1 MAEVDGVKQVLSI
14 DSLLGAGIPESI
26 VPDEI
31 LSELKSDEYQL
42 MLISSEYIISSD
54 AVNRQIDELNEIL
67 KSTTRAGC
75 SSAKRPAR
83 KTSFPAP
90 TTTSRSSA

>member
-1 MAEVDGVKQVLSI
+1 MKQVLSI

-31 LSELKSDEYQL
+31 ISELKSDEYQL

-54 AVNRQIDELNEIL
+54 AVNQQIDELNEIL
-67 KSTTRAGC
+67 KKVRRGAEC

-83 KTSFPAP
+83 KT
-90 TTTSRSSA
+90 